1 MVSKK
6 QSELKQIFGKRIKL
20 FRERK
25 ELNQPEFAKLMGY
38 RSKGTVS
45 QIEGGTIGMK
55 DEKVA
60 RAAKILGVSPI
71 ILKLQADLPED
82 RLMLLADVIK
92 LFEVPDAE
100 NIDAIE
106 ILVKNALAKI

>member
-6 QSELKQIFGKRIKL
+6 QTELRRIFGKRIKL

-25 ELNQPEFAKLMGY
+25 GLNQPEFAKLMGF

-45 QIEGGTIGMK
+45 QIEGGKIGMK
-55 DEKVA
+55 DESVA
-60 RAAKILGVSPI
+60 KAAEILGVSPI
-71 ILKLQADLPED
+71 VLKLQADLPED
-82 RLMLLADVIK
+82 RLLLLADVIK
-92 LFEVPDAE
+92 LFEIPEAE

-106 ILVKNALAKI
+106 ILVKNALTKI